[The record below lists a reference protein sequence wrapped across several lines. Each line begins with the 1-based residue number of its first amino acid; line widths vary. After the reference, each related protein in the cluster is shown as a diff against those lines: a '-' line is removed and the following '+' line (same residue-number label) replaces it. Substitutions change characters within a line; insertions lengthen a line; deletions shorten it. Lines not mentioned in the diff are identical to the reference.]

1 MLAKVIIAVVAFPL
15 FAHIL
20 FTFARW
26 VLRLVEP
33 TLPVTESGADVV
45 RQVSVWVAVLLHR
58 AKQNLRRC
66 MVSAG
71 YRLEAAV

>member
-20 FTFARW
+20 FSLARW

-33 TLPVTESGADVV
+33 TLPVTETGADIV
-45 RQVSVWVAVLLHR
+45 RQVSVWVAVLIGVAGSFR
-58 AKQNLRRC
+58 ICRRIWPGP
-66 MVSAG
+66 VIK
-71 YRLEAAV
+71 RT